1 MKHAPAPFL
10 LSLALALGGCS
21 LGADAPPAPAAP
33 AENAAPEPAPDAGAS
48 IYLLAT
54 PLTDQAGAEV
64 RLDAFRGHP
73 VLISMF
79 YASCP
84 AACPMLIRDIQSIEA
99 AVPPEARADLRV
111 LLISLDPDRDT
122 PPALAALAERHQV
135 DPARWKVTR
144 TPQDRVREIAA
155 VLGIQYRFLPDGE
168 LNHSSIITLL
178 DSGGVP
184 LHRTEGLGRSQD
196 EMVARIAALPRR

>member
-1 MKHAPAPFL
+1 MV
-10 LSLALALGGCS
+10 LALALGGCS
-21 LGADAPPAPAAP
+21 LSSDPPLAPDPGAPTAGDA
-33 AENAAPEPAPDAGAS
+33 APDAAPDLGAS
-48 IYLLAT
+48 IYQLAA
-54 PLTDQAGAEV
+54 PLTDQSGAEV
-64 RLDAFRGHP
+64 GLDAFRGHP

-122 PPALAALAERHQV
+122 PPALAALAERHRV
-135 DPARWKVTR
+135 DPTRWKVTR

-168 LNHSSIITLL
+168 LNHSSVITLL
-178 DSGGVP
+178 DPQGIP
-184 LHRTEGLGRSQD
+184 LHRAEGLGRPQD
-196 EMVARIAALPRR
+196 DMVARIAALPRR